1 MKNKYWGGVIALLI
15 LAFVN
20 VQCDSSVR
28 FIGDTLEEGFKSPP
42 KGANPGVYWYFMD
55 GNLSKEGI
63 TKDLES
69 MVQVG
74 ISHAIFLEVNAG
86 VPRGKVDMLSP
97 EWMDIFKH
105 MVSES
110 ERLGVRLSI
119 ATGPGWAGT
128 GGPWVDVEESMQH
141 LVASTVVVN
150 ASDISGVILPKPVA
164 RKRFYGDFVF
174 TPEQRK
180 DWENFYED
188 VAVLAFP
195 TPEGDETIV
204 DTDEKALYGR
214 HPFSSMFG
222 VKQFLPTSASYPE
235 AEGSVVNPADMID
248 LTSRLRADGSIEGT
262 LPEGRWT
269 IMRFG
274 VRNTGAVTSPAPA
287 PGLGFETDKMDT
299 TAISHHLNNF
309 VGEIFRY
316 AGFQKRTSRSPY
328 GGLAMLHFD
337 SWEMGSQNWTSKFR
351 EEFKQR
357 RKYDPQPFYPAYTGV
372 IVGSRELTER
382 ILWDLRKTIQE
393 LILEN
398 HLGYIRQYAHE
409 YGLGLSIEPYD
420 MTPVADLELAA
431 AADVPMCE
439 FWRAG
444 FGFNTTFSLMEAT
457 SVAHLKGQP
466 VVPAESFTA
475 LNDGWDLYPGQLK
488 NQTDWA
494 LASGVNRMMFHTFV
508 HQCFPDSVKPG
519 MTMGGI
525 GVQWN
530 RNQTWWEMSKAY
542 HDYLSRSQFL
552 LQQGRTV
559 SDILYF
565 CPEGNPHVFKAPV
578 SAYNKPDS
586 AYDVLYI
593 HANTTFEKRS
603 ASENQDVNILPDKR
617 GYAFDACPPSLLYK
631 ATVKDG
637 RIIFP
642 SGAEYS
648 ILVLPNWETMT
659 PDILKKIKE
668 LVIGGATVVG
678 MPPKKSPSLQNYPQ
692 CDNEI
697 KALVKDIWG
706 EGEMPITVGKRM
718 VGKGQIIWGQDLIK
732 NQDNLYPDYDC
743 TASILSDMNIPEDFT
758 SNGALRYTHRTVAE
772 YDIYFVSNRSGKKI
786 QTDCI
791 FRVDNKIPE
800 LWDAVTGEIR
810 DLKSFST
817 KDGQTIVPMQFDI
830 DQSFFVVFRK
840 KGEPSSGKSNF
851 SSFTT
856 VLTLDKPWS
865 VSFDP
870 SKGGAEKVVF
880 DKLTDWSTNENDS
893 IKFYS
898 GTGVYRQTFDMKN
911 ISDKQYYLHLGEVNV
926 IAKVWLNKKEIGTVW
941 TYPWQLN
948 ISDYIKLGE
957 NQLEIEVINPWVNR
971 LIGDKVLSDGGVQKH
986 YTSTTYQPYNKES
999 PLLKSGLLGPV
1010 RILEVVEK
1018 SN

>member
-328 GGLAMLHFD
+328 G
-337 SWEMGSQNWTSKFR
+337 
-351 EEFKQR
+351 
-357 RKYDPQPFYPAYTGV
+357 
-372 IVGSRELTER
+372 
-382 ILWDLRKTIQE
+382 
-393 LILEN
+393 
-398 HLGYIRQYAHE
+398 
-409 YGLGLSIEPYD
+409 
-420 MTPVADLELAA
+420 
-431 AADVPMCE
+431 C
-439 FWRAG
+439 
-444 FGFNTTFSLMEAT
+444 
-457 SVAHLKGQP
+457 
-466 VVPAESFTA
+466 
-475 LNDGWDLYPGQLK
+475 
-488 NQTDWA
+488 
-494 LASGVNRMMFHTFV
+494 
-508 HQCFPDSVKPG
+508 
-519 MTMGGI
+519 
-525 GVQWN
+525 
-530 RNQTWWEMSKAY
+530 
-542 HDYLSRSQFL
+542 
-552 LQQGRTV
+552 
-559 SDILYF
+559 
-565 CPEGNPHVFKAPV
+565 
-578 SAYNKPDS
+578 
-586 AYDVLYI
+586 
-593 HANTTFEKRS
+593 
-603 ASENQDVNILPDKR
+603 
-617 GYAFDACPPSLLYK
+617 LLY
-631 ATVKDG
+631 T
-637 RIIFP
+637 
-642 SGAEYS
+642 
-648 ILVLPNWETMT
+648 
-659 PDILKKIKE
+659 
-668 LVIGGATVVG
+668 
-678 MPPKKSPSLQNYPQ
+678 SPSP
-692 CDNEI
+692 
-697 KALVKDIWG
+697 
-706 EGEMPITVGKRM
+706 
-718 VGKGQIIWGQDLIK
+718 
-732 NQDNLYPDYDC
+732 
-743 TASILSDMNIPEDFT
+743 
-758 SNGALRYTHRTVAE
+758 
-772 YDIYFVSNRSGKKI
+772 
-786 QTDCI
+786 
-791 FRVDNKIPE
+791 
-800 LWDAVTGEIR
+800 R
-810 DLKSFST
+810 D
-817 KDGQTIVPMQFDI
+817 
-830 DQSFFVVFRK
+830 
-840 KGEPSSGKSNF
+840 
-851 SSFTT
+851 
-856 VLTLDKPWS
+856 
-865 VSFDP
+865 
-870 SKGGAEKVVF
+870 
-880 DKLTDWSTNENDS
+880 
-893 IKFYS
+893 
-898 GTGVYRQTFDMKN
+898 
-911 ISDKQYYLHLGEVNV
+911 
-926 IAKVWLNKKEIGTVW
+926 
-941 TYPWQLN
+941 
-948 ISDYIKLGE
+948 
-957 NQLEIEVINPWVNR
+957 
-971 LIGDKVLSDGGVQKH
+971 
-986 YTSTTYQPYNKES
+986 
-999 PLLKSGLLGPV
+999 
-1010 RILEVVEK
+1010 
-1018 SN
+1018 